1 MLTCNKLL
9 ILIGLSFTTQYV
21 FAQSNYAPTSVDME
35 VKKVSEHVYYVE
47 GIPGIATDNE
57 GFISNAGFIVTNDGV
72 VVFDSLGTP
81 SLANKLVQKIKLIRS
96 EERRVGKECRL

>member
-1 MLTCNKLL
+1 MLTCNK
-9 ILIGLSFTTQYV
+9 ILSVVILVFTSQSL
-21 FAQSNYAPTSVDME
+21 FAGSKYAPTSVEME

-57 GFISNAGFIVTNDGV
+57 GFISNAGFVVTGAGV

-81 SLANKLVQKIKLIRS
+81 SLCLLYTSPSPRDRTRS
-96 EERRVGKECRL
+96 RMPSSA